1 MDQQTIRV
9 TFSSL
14 RASLPNV
21 HVFCP
26 STSIFLFLIH
36 VRLVYTQPVGE
47 GRGTQPCKHSNHNS
61 TSIVLVPAI
70 WRATVIT
77 TRPKPSVSEAPVPTP
92 LSILMDRNSGPIS
105 LAVFVQRSCCALL
118 HQLPDGSSGSD
129 FALGMRLISERVMQ
143 ARPHFRQSTKTRN
156 FQQLLYSCRTMEE
169 NK

>member
-36 VRLVYTQPVGE
+36 VRLVYTQPVEE
-47 GRGTQPCKHSNHNS
+47 GRGTQPCKHSNHNL
-61 TSIVLVPAI
+61 TAIVLVPAI

-77 TRPKPSVSEAPVPTP
+77 TRPKLSVSKAPVPTP
-92 LSILMDRNSGPIS
+92 LSVLMDRNSGPIS
-105 LAVFVQRSCCALL
+105 LAVSRSCRALL
-118 HQLPDGSSGSD
+118 HQPPDGSSGSD
-129 FALGMRLISERVMQ
+129 FALGMRLISQRVMQ

-156 FQQLLYSCRTMEE
+156 FQQLLYSCRTRGLEV
-169 NK
+169 